1 MNMKFAAASNQ
12 PLPMLLQELSKSSLT
27 AQQQVLQ
34 RPHNCSQVLFTTAGT
49 AKLTCCVR
57 WGAESATS
65 LQQLL
70 SVTGFVKVS

>member
-1 MNMKFAAASNQ
+1 MNMKFAAASYQ

-49 AKLTCCVR
+49 A
-57 WGAESATS
+57 
-65 LQQLL
+65 
-70 SVTGFVKVS
+70 